1 MSRLCFPSALPRGP
15 DSLKT
20 IDVKGKVF
28 SGKGEGG
35 EFIKLPW
42 VKTQISERLGFVPYS
57 GTLNIKLIGEGV
69 KIKKLLKK
77 AKPMKISPAKGFCRG
92 RCFKAFLMENLEC
105 AVVIPEIVDY
115 PEDVIEVIASV
126 NLRRELQL
134 EDGNMV
140 EVKIL
145 LQ

>member
-1 MSRLCFPSALPRGP
+1 MSSLCFPSALPRRS

-77 AKPMKISPAKGFCRG
+77 AKSMKISPAKGFCRG

-105 AVVIPEIVDY
+105 AVVIPEIANY
-115 PEDVIEVIASV
+115 PENVIEVIASV